1 MTTKTKTWESVIK
14 TWREEDDEEL
24 RSECYELTPSDFGI
38 ESDDSN
44 DFEYDE
50 YYQNRLTQYDFDR
63 FAKMEERFEK
73 RMKNKKRKINKKI
86 EFDKII
92 QSREEC
98 KNIYSDKR
106 LENMIKKRVR
116 QLEDDG
122 TEIEF
127 IIQGVLIVNDRKYD
141 KNDDSISQE
150 IHMTI
155 NDILTLRQ
163 IVDCM

>member
-1 MTTKTKTWESVIK
+1 MTQTKTWESVINK
-14 TWREEDDEEL
+14 WMEEDDEEL
-24 RSECYELTPSDFGI
+24 RSEYYELTPSDFGI
-38 ESDDSN
+38 ESN

-50 YYQNRLTQYDFDR
+50 QNRLTQYDFDR
-63 FAKMEERFEK
+63 YVKMEERFEK

-92 QSREEC
+92 QSREEG

-106 LENMIKKRVR
+106 LENMIKTRVR

-122 TEIEF
+122 TEFEF
-127 IIQGVLIVNDRKYD
+127 ITQGVLIVNDRRYD
-141 KNDDSISQE
+141 KNDDSISEE

>member
-1 MTTKTKTWESVIK
+1 MTQTQTKTWESAIK
-14 TWREEDDEEL
+14 KWKEEDDEEL
-24 RSECYELTPSDFGI
+24 MCECYELTPSDFGI
-38 ESDDSN
+38 ESN

-50 YYQNRLTQYDFDR
+50 YYQNRLTEYDFYR
-63 FAKMEERFEK
+63 FGKMEERFEK

-92 QSREEC
+92 QSREED

-106 LENMIKKRVR
+106 LENMIKTRVR

-127 IIQGVLIVNDRKYD
+127 ITQGVLIVNDRRYD
-141 KNDDSISQE
+141 KNDDSISEE
-150 IHMTI
+150 IHMII